1 MNILVLDTSTW
12 ALAVAV
18 SCQGTLAGEINS
30 YISKNHAVRLM
41 PAIDYL
47 LASIDLTPRDL
58 DLIAVGSG
66 PGSYTGV
73 RIGVTVAKTLAW
85 TLKLPLLGLS
95 SLQAIAQNQAQFD
108 GLIVPLC
115 DARRGQVY
123 AGVYRGRVSAVST
136 SNTNQEVPP
145 VKSDGSPAYGR
156 LQRNSKAIPPQHGS
170 WLAEPVAQDRIQPL
184 EQLLDEVERQLKGT
198 ALFIGP
204 GLAVHGE
211 TVRERLG
218 NRAILADE
226 VTSCITGR
234 ALAALAWHYRANMT
248 RDVHSFAPR
257 YLQLAEAE
265 KKWLEKQG

>member
-18 SCQGTLAGEINS
+18 SRQGTLAGEINS
-30 YISKNHAVRLM
+30 YISKNHATRLM

-47 LASIDLTPRDL
+47 LKSLDLAPSDL

-108 GLIVPLC
+108 GLIVPLL

-123 AGVYRGRVSAVST
+123 AGLYQGGVSVAT
-136 SNTNQEVPP
+136 SNNAIQDASINHVGSALSGRFHQ
-145 VKSDGSPAYGR
+145 VSKSG
-156 LQRNSKAIPPQHGS
+156 PPQHRG
-170 WLAEPVAQDRIQPL
+170 WLVEPVAQDRIQPV
-184 EQLLDEVERQLKGT
+184 EQLLDEVEHRLEGT

-204 GLAVHGE
+204 GLAIHGPQ
-211 TVRERLG
+211 VKERLG
-218 NRAILADE
+218 EQAILADE
-226 VTSCITGR
+226 TLSCMTGR
-234 ALAALAWHYRANMT
+234 ALAELAWHYRAKQT
-248 RDVHSFAPR
+248 WEIHSFVPR

-265 KKWLEKQG
+265 KRWLEKQG